1 MLDAADEPTMGI
13 VQTVRGLVQ
22 GLAFGSSR
30 AADIVDACQKC
41 LLAYIQEVC
50 LGIQHQHVQVTYM
63 YVVPHIYILQFCGVD
78 CLSLSIR

>member
-1 MLDAADEPTMGI
+1 MHSMLDAADEPTMGI

-30 AADIVDACQKC
+30 ATDIVDACQKC
-41 LLAYIQEVC
+41 LLACIQEVC
-50 LGIQHQHVQVTYM
+50 LGIQHQHVYI
-63 YVVPHIYILQFCGVD
+63 HICSATYILQFCGVD